1 MTIKEFHEKSIDH
14 LVSWFYELHLLLKGD
29 RKAQKIEP
37 MQKRQLI
44 STAQSLLHDLQDAL
58 ESELKGSDK

>member
-1 MTIKEFHEKSIDH
+1 MTVKEFREKSMDH
-14 LVSWFYELHLLLKGD
+14 LVSWFCELHLLLKGD

-44 STAQSLLHDLQDAL
+44 STAQSLLHDIEDAL
-58 ESELKGSDK
+58 DGDLKGSDK